1 MPAHR
6 LPDSVYL
13 NACDLIANGALIADA
28 CLLVGCGTD
37 ALRAW
42 GRSSGGAN
50 AGVYARAR
58 VASAEALEAEALAIA
73 SGSTAESYQ
82 ADRLRIDT
90 LKWAAAKRNPRVYG
104 DSVKH
109 EHTGSIVGELHLAA
123 LQAPRLVAAVTQ
135 PVTVPLLGSGPRSGL
150 ESSGETVRDTES
162 DP

>member
-42 GRSSGGAN
+42 GRSSGEAN

-82 ADRLRIDT
+82 ADRLRVDT

-123 LQAPRLVAAVTQ
+123 LQAPRVRATIPQSDAVPALGPGGVATSD
-135 PVTVPLLGSGPRSGL
+135 T
-150 ESSGETVRDTES
+150 TRDTES
-162 DP
+162 DS